1 MALYNSYD
9 PNRWHE
15 IHSRQIARTAP
26 LCLAYGFKLA
36 LLGFP
41 LDDLG
46 VRTPTEL
53 AEEVAKSTT
62 VGTGREV
69 LELAERGLL
78 ETYDFPDPG
87 FPPQLGEVIATTSKP
102 DPSKSVEPEDVVE
115 TLLKPRSLT
124 VVIGL
129 GRRGLPDEVLEVADA
144 HLEITGK
151 GFSLETCAAIGAVLG
166 VLGHL
171 LRRRLEKEPL

>member
-1 MALYNSYD
+1 MYNSYD

-41 LDDLG
+41 LEDLG
-46 VRTPTEL
+46 VDTPAEL
-53 AEEVAKSTT
+53 ARRISEYTT
-62 VGTGREV
+62 VGTGREIV
-69 LELAERGLL
+69 ELAEKGHL

-87 FPPQLGEVIATTSKP
+87 FPPQLGEVVATTSKP
-102 DPSKSVEPEDVVE
+102 DPSKSIEPEDIVE

-124 VVIGL
+124 IVIGL
-129 GRRGLPDEVLEVADA
+129 GRRGLPDEVLDVANA

-151 GFSLETCAAIGAVLG
+151 RFSLETCTAIGAVLG

>member
-26 LCLAYGFKLA
+26 LCVAHGFKLA
-36 LLGFP
+36 LIGFP

-46 VRTPTEL
+46 VETPREL
-53 AEEVAKSTT
+53 AEKIAESTT

-69 LELAERGLL
+69 LKLADDGLL

-87 FPPQLGEVIATTSKP
+87 FPPQLGRIVATTSKP
-102 DPSKSVEPEDVVE
+102 DPSKLVEPEDVIE
-115 TLLKPRSLT
+115 TLLRPRSLT

-129 GRRGLPDEVLEVADA
+129 GRRGLPDEVLENADA
-144 HLEITGK
+144 HLEITGRRVP
-151 GFSLETCAAIGAVLG
+151 LETCAAIGAVLG

-171 LRRRLEKEPL
+171 LRRRLEKERL